1 MSVLEVQDLKT
12 YFFTRRGVIKAV
24 DGVSFSLG
32 EGEALGLV
40 GESGCGKSVT
50 ALSIVKLLPRPAG
63 KIVDGKVLFQG
74 ENLLEKTENE
84 MRALRGKRIALILQD
99 PMTSLNPAFTIGN
112 QVAEPFKVHQGLKG
126 SILWEKVTDIL
137 SLLRIPSPQ
146 ARLGSYP
153 HQMSGG
159 MRQRVVGAI
168 ALSCAPNVLI
178 ADEPTT
184 SLDVTIQ
191 AQYLAVLKD
200 IQKQSNTSLIFITH
214 DLGVVAKMCTRVA
227 VMYAGRVV
235 EIAPVKELFA
245 QPAHP
250 YTVGLIRSLPKLG
263 VKVKRL
269 FSIEG
274 QPPSLVNLPAGCR
287 FAPRCGKATE
297 ICFAQYPPSVPLS
310 ASHEVN
316 CWWPE
321 K

>member
-1 MSVLEVQDLKT
+1 MSVLEIQDLKT
-12 YFFTRRGVIKAV
+12 YFFTRRGVVKAV

-50 ALSIVKLLPRPAG
+50 ALSILRLLPQPAG
-63 KIVDGKVLFQG
+63 KIVDGKILFQG

-84 MRALRGKRIALILQD
+84 MRAIRGKRIALILQD

-112 QVAEPFKVHQGLKG
+112 QVAEPFKVHQGVKG
-126 SILWEKVTDIL
+126 STLWEKVTDIL
-137 SLLRIPSPQ
+137 RLLRIPAPET
-146 ARLGSYP
+146 RLHSYP

-168 ALSCAPNVLI
+168 ALSCQPNILI

-191 AQYLAVLKD
+191 AQYLSVLKD

-235 EIAPVKELFA
+235 EVAPVKELFA
-245 QPAHP
+245 RPAHP
-250 YTVGLIRSLPKLG
+250 YTAGLIRSVPKLG

-274 QPPSLVNLPAGCR
+274 QPPSLVNLPSGCR
-287 FAPRCGKATE
+287 FAPRCSKATE
-297 ICFAQYPPSVPLS
+297 ICSAQYPPSAQLS
-310 ASHEVN
+310 EGHDVS